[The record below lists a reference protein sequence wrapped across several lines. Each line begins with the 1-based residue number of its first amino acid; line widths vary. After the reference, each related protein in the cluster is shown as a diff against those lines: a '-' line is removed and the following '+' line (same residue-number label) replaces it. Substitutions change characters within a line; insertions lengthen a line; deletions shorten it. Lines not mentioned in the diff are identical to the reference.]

1 MSPPQKKNGDLV
13 FVFNLSIVDKT
24 LNYFDTLTM
33 AFPRSSQCI
42 SGGLYNNVSRR
53 KQKKKKQPKRSK
65 VGAIEMLRKS
75 VVFSLTLKC
84 S

>member
-1 MSPPQKKNGDLV
+1 MSPPQKKKNGDLV

-53 KQKKKKQPKRSK
+53 KQKKKQPKRSK
-65 VGAIEMLRKS
+65 VEAIEMLRKS
-75 VVFSLTLKC
+75 VVFSLILKC